1 MSNQTI
7 NTPDFRRVAVIGAG
21 GLGAV
26 YATRLS
32 TRPELEVVFL
42 AEGERAERLARTG
55 VVVNDLPSEVGVQRL
70 ETLEHPFDLVIVAVK
85 HPQLREA
92 VEQIAPAVGPD
103 TMILSVLNGIDSEER
118 LAERY
123 GWERVLYGVALGI
136 DALRT
141 ENRITYQS
149 QGRLY
154 VGRAQ
159 NEPPDSTVQAVAE
172 LLRGGGLTVEI
183 PPDMLRVLW
192 WKFMINVGINQ
203 TAAVLGLPFGPFREN
218 AHAMRLMDTAML
230 EVVAAA
236 KILKIELGPEDIEK
250 WHEIMQGLAAD
261 GKPSMLQD
269 VEARRKTEV
278 EMLGGTVLRLSN
290 ELKTP
295 APLNAVLFDMLRA
308 RETAYGAGETAPELD
323 FGGR

>member
-1 MSNQTI
+1 MNNHTTS
-7 NTPDFRRVAVIGAG
+7 TPEFRRVAVIGAG

-26 YATRLS
+26 YATQLS
-32 TRPELEVVFL
+32 TRPELEAAFL
-42 AEGERAERLARTG
+42 AEGERAERLARDG
-55 VVVNDLPSEVGVQRL
+55 VIVNDQPSEVGVQRL
-70 ETLEHPFDLVIVAVK
+70 ETLAQPFDLVIVAVK
-85 HPQLREA
+85 HPQLGEA
-92 VEQIAPAVGPD
+92 VEQIAPAVGPN
-103 TMILSVLNGIDSEER
+103 TVILSVLNGIDSEER

-149 QGRLY
+149 QGTLY
-154 VGRAQ
+154 IGRAQ
-159 NEPPDSTVQAVAE
+159 NNPPDPTVQAVAA
-172 LLRGGGLTVEI
+172 LLRGSGLKVEV
-183 PPDMLRVLW
+183 PPDMLRILW

-236 KILKIELGPEDIEK
+236 KKLRIEIGPEDVEK

-278 EMLGGTVLRLSN
+278 EMLAGTLLRLSE

-308 RETAYGAGETAPELD
+308 RELSYGAHGS
-323 FGGR
+323 G